1 MQIHNLKRKTKNKK
15 SQLVARG
22 GKRGKTAGRGTKG
35 QKARAGHKI
44 RPEIR
49 DMIKRLP
56 KLRGRGVNS
65 NKSIQTK
72 PVIVHVSDLS
82 VFKAGETVSPFTLIE
97 KGIISLA
104 AGRHPKVKI
113 LGFAGGVSG
122 KGDKVSVAAVTVSG
136 CTVSASVK
144 AAIEKAGGKIEA

>member
-1 MQIHNLKRKTKNKK
+1 MQIHSLKRKTENKGK
-15 SQLVARG
+15 TQVGRG
-22 GKRGKTAGRGTKG
+22 GKRGKTSGRGTKG

-72 PVIVHVSDLS
+72 PVTLDISVLS
-82 VFKAGETVSPFTLIE
+82 VFKAGEIVSPSALVS
-97 KGIISLA
+97 KGVISTIN
-104 AGRHPKVKI
+104 GRFPRVKL
-113 LGFAGGVSG
+113 LGT
-122 KGDKVSVAAVTVSG
+122 GDVAVALTVRA
-136 CTVSASVK
+136 CEISASAK
-144 AAIEKAGGKIEA
+144 ASIEKAGGKIA

>member
-1 MQIHNLKRKTKNKK
+1 MT
-15 SQLVARG
+15 SQLVGRG

-72 PVIVHVSDLS
+72 PVVLHLSDLK
-82 VFKAGETVSPFTLIE
+82 VFKAGEKVSPKTIVD
-97 KGIISLA
+97 KGILKMI
-104 AGRHPKVKI
+104 AGRYPRVKI
-113 LGFAGGVSG
+113 LSSASKGG
-122 KGDKVSVAAVTVSG
+122 KVSAASVTVSG
-136 CTVSASVK
+136 CEVSAG
-144 AAIEKAGGKIEA
+144 ARAEIEKAGGKVLA